1 MSLSARRLRSIGWLA
16 LLAVCATL
24 VLVLTLR
31 VNALRSQVRREEN
44 RIVALRE
51 ETLYLQTEF
60 ETRASQQQLKAW
72 NDVDFGYVAPAA
84 GQYLENERKLAMLG
98 KPAAPDA
105 PAPVQLAELG
115 DSASGLGGG
124 AATSILS
131 HGASAP
137 GSAAVA
143 YSDQSFSAMVSPLT
157 GKPASGAVRSDAVMR
172 APGAERLL
180 AAEHTEGPST
190 AGGADSRVDHAAAT
204 AALGERLGRVD
215 HGGPGK
221 AVHKPAAKGKANANA
236 AAKSKVAAGLAVTAA
251 HSKLKKARPAAPKSD
266 PAKPQTPTSHKRDH
280 KPTKHS
286 SEKPA

>member
-24 VLVLTLR
+24 VMVLTMR

-44 RIVALRE
+44 HIVALRE

-84 GQYLENERKLAMLG
+84 GQYLENERQLAMLG

-115 DSASGLGGG
+115 D
-124 AATSILS
+124 
-131 HGASAP
+131 
-137 GSAAVA
+137 GSAAPGA
-143 YSDQSFSAMVSPLT
+143 GYPAMVSPLT
-157 GKPASGAVRSDAVMR
+157 GRPSSEPVRSDAVAQDR
-172 APGAERLL
+172 GAQRLL
-180 AAEHTEGPST
+180 AAVREEPVGP
-190 AGGADSRVDHAAAT
+190 GDSGDDRASDHAAAA
-204 AALGERLGRVD
+204 AALGDRLGHVD
-215 HGGPGK
+215 HATPGK
-221 AVHKPAAKGKANANA
+221 TAH
-236 AAKSKVAAGLAVTAA
+236 AAKSKPAGKAKPNPQTTAKSKAVEP
-251 HSKLKKARPAAPKSD
+251 KAKPKANPKPSPAA
-266 PAKPQTPTSHKRDH
+266 AHKRDRDH
-280 KPTKHS
+280 RAHP